1 MPKPPT
7 RTPKPKPPFRK
18 QKQQRGRSGKESN
31 LATPASHD
39 APDYQP
45 AGKLTDK
52 VALITGGDSGI
63 GRAVAILFA
72 REGADVAIV
81 YLPDDQDDAEAA
93 QSHIESHGR
102 RALLIPGDVTSSKFC
117 DDAVKRTVREFGKL
131 DILVN
136 NAGYACDQKNITD
149 ITDEQLDRT
158 IRTNVYGYFYMAR
171 AAVPHMKP
179 GGSIIMTGSVS
190 AIDSQPE
197 LIDYAMSKA
206 ADHSLVKSLSQ
217 GLLDKGIRVN
227 CVAPGPV
234 WTPLASLASQEDD
247 DAKDFGKDA
256 PMKRP
261 AQPDE
266 LAPAYVYFASNADSS
281 YVSGA
286 TLLVYAGKP
295 SPL

>member
-1 MPKPPT
+1 MAA
-7 RTPKPKPPFRK
+7 RKPKPPFRG
-18 QKQQRGRSGKESN
+18 QKQQTGRSGKERK
-31 LATPASHD
+31 LAVPASHD
-39 APDYQP
+39 APEYRP
-45 AGKLTDK
+45 AGKLDGK

-81 YLPDDQDDAEAA
+81 YLPDDQDDAEATA
-93 QSHIESHGR
+93 SHIEAHDR
-102 RALLIPGDVTSSKFC
+102 RVLLIPGDVKSSKFC
-117 DDAVKRTVREFGKL
+117 NDAVKRTVRELGKL

-136 NAGYACDQKNITD
+136 NAAYACDQEQITD

-171 AAVPHMKP
+171 AAVPHMTR

-206 ADHSLVKSLSQ
+206 ANHSLVKSLSQ
-217 GLLDKGIRVN
+217 GLIEKGIRVN

-234 WTPLASLASQEDD
+234 WTPLATLASRKDK
-247 DAKDFGKDA
+247 DAKNFGKDA

-266 LAPAYVYFASNADSS
+266 LAPAYVYFASHADSS

-295 SPL
+295 SPV